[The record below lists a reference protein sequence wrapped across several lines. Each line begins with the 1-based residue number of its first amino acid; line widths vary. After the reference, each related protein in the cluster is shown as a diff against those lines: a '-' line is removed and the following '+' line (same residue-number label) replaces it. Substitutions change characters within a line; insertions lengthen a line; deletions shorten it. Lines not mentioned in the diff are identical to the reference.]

1 MLSTYER
8 SVYIGQKFIVLQ
20 IQNGQDYID
29 VFDANKARFRKMES
43 PSLVHQVLHRQP
55 NFKIFFGYAR
65 LFQAS
70 KIQLSPNSHNLS
82 DSVLCDISGE
92 MKMILPRSMDHN
104 PWIKRQGAP

>member
-55 NFKIFFGYAR
+55 NFKIFLVMRAFSR
-65 LFQAS
+65 QAKYS
-70 KIQLSPNSHNLS
+70 FPLTVIT
-82 DSVLCDISGE
+82 
-92 MKMILPRSMDHN
+92 
-104 PWIKRQGAP
+104 